1 MDIIMAYVMMDSYG
15 AGEKE
20 PHKNWKIPK
29 SKKMRQDKTVLAVF
43 CKDPATH

>member
-1 MDIIMAYVMMDSYG
+1 MAYVMMDSYG

-29 SKKMRQDKTVLAVF
+29 SKKMR
-43 CKDPATH
+43 